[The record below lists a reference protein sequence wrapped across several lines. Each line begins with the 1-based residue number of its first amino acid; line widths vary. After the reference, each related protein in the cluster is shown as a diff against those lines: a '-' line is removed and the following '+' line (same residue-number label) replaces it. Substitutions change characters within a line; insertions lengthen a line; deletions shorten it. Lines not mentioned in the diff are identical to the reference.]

1 MMTLPRPPHW
11 TLCSMGT
18 GLCLSAPP
26 LYLHVY
32 KFGAQLIC
40 AGSGYIQSKPC
51 PEMSICFHPLPDIS
65 ELLCSGNLNFPL
77 QPIPRHLLSSGCHQA
92 SRSPNVVLPT
102 LLPPAHLPFVTT
114 LQLIPDFCKSQICS
128 FLPSSLFWMN
138 TLRPHQTLF
147 S

>member
-1 MMTLPRPPHW
+1 MSLARPPHW
-11 TLCSMGT
+11 TLCSRGQ
-18 GLCLSAPP
+18 GYVCLLPHCIYTCIK
-26 LYLHVY
+26 LV
-32 KFGAQLIC
+32 GAQLIC
-40 AGSGYIQSKPC
+40 VGSGYVQSKPF
-51 PEMSICFHPLPDIS
+51 PEMGICFHPLPDIS

-102 LLPPAHLPFVTT
+102 LLPPAHLPFVTA
-114 LQLIPDFCKSQICS
+114 LHLISDFCKSQICS

-138 TLRPHQTLF
+138 TLTPLQTLF

>member
-1 MMTLPRPPHW
+1 MMTLARLPHW

-32 KFGAQLIC
+32 KVGGCSVNMCWIRLC
-40 AGSGYIQSKPC
+40 TKPC